1 MKILK
6 SWLSVLKTNVLN
18 VNTHN
23 LEMSKLHIK
32 FLIQTDRIQFK

>member
-6 SWLSVLKTNVLN
+6 SWLSVLKTNVMREM
-18 VNTHN
+18 N

-32 FLIQTDRIQFK
+32 FLIQTDRIQFT